1 MNKKILHNNISNLLV
16 AYLGIMKNDKD
27 TMDVSYEEILERT
40 FKLKEKEK
48 RKITERLKNLTEQE
62 REVDTTM
69 KINKL
74 GVWSKGLQKG
84 ITSYDKNLYNEE
96 REFMQDMQEFERIN
110 VGVVTSNNADDNED
124 AIEEN
129 QVESLVDDDE
139 ANEEG
144 YDEDYDGNF
153 DDDKYDYEGGDND
166 N

>member
-1 MNKKILHNNISNLLV
+1 
-16 AYLGIMKNDKD
+16 
-27 TMDVSYEEILERT
+27 
-40 FKLKEKEK
+40 
-48 RKITERLKNLTEQE
+48 
-62 REVDTTM
+62 M

>member
-1 MNKKILHNNISNLLV
+1 
-16 AYLGIMKNDKD
+16 MKNDKD

-129 QVESLVDDDE
+129 QVEGLVDDDE